1 MRCLLLLL
9 LTASTAIAQTTDAAL
24 RDRVAQL
31 LERLGDDETAD
42 QAEESLI
49 KLGPR
54 ALPLLPDPA
63 PEGLKERLGKVR
75 SAIEEQAEEESL
87 DASRV
92 TIKGEGIRLS
102 EALRA
107 LQSQSGN
114 PISDM
119 RELYGQD
126 ATNPALDLDIED
138 RPFFEALDQ
147 IVKQAGLTLVF
158 YTGDGTIGLLA
169 GGGDY
174 GEEMMGVE
182 HWRLYSGPFR
192 IELRE
197 VALAENFATGTRNG
211 NVQLEVAWEP
221 RLRPMLLSL
230 GAAGIEI
237 VDDRGEAVEPN
248 VRDESGTVVLRP
260 ENPVAELNLNV
271 NAPDRAAQKI
281 GTLKVA
287 AEVTVP
293 AGNRVFR
300 FPDLAASNVKQEQGD
315 IAVTL
320 RSVEVDDF
328 VWKVNVEVVYADAE
342 GPAFESYRQG
352 LFNNRLWLQRPDGS
366 RFEQNG
372 GFNQT
377 GGGGGR
383 LAFQYLFVDAP
394 GKPSDYQFVYETPS
408 KVLTIPL
415 EFEYEAVPLP

>member
-1 MRCLLLLL
+1 MRVLLLLL
-9 LTASTAIAQTTDAAL
+9 LASAPCLAQSTDAAL
-24 RDRVAQL
+24 RDRVDQL
-31 LERLGDDETAD
+31 IERLGEKETAI

-63 PEGLKERLGKVR
+63 PDALKDQMDRIRASLQ
-75 SAIEEQAEEESL
+75 EQAEAESL
-87 DASRV
+87 DAARI

-114 PISDM
+114 LISDM
-119 RELYGQD
+119 RELYGQN
-126 ATNPALDLDIED
+126 ATNPSLDLDIED
-138 RPFFEALDQ
+138 QSFFIALDQ
-147 IVKQAGLTLVF
+147 IAKQAGLTLVF
-158 YTGDGTIGLLA
+158 YTGDGTIGLLE
-169 GGGDY
+169 GGPDY
-174 GEEMMGVE
+174 GEEMAGSE
-182 HWRLYSGPFR
+182 NWRLYSGPFR

-197 VALAENFATGTRNG
+197 AVVAENFANGTRSG
-211 NVQLEVAWEP
+211 NLRMEVAWEP

-230 GAAGIEI
+230 ATSEVEI
-237 VDDRGEAVEPN
+237 LDDRGEVIEPN
-248 VRDESGTVVLRP
+248 VREESGTVVLRP
-260 ENPVAELNLNV
+260 ENPIAELNLNI
-271 NAPDRAAQKI
+271 NAPDREAQQLAKLKI
-281 GTLKVA
+281 KA
-287 AEVTVP
+287 DVTVP
-293 AGNRVFR
+293 AAQQVFR
-300 FPDLAASNVKQEQGD
+300 FPDLSATNVRQDQGE

-320 RSVEVDDF
+320 ESMEVDEF
-328 VWKVNVEVVYADAE
+328 VWKVNVEVTYADAE
-342 GPAFESYRQG
+342 GPAFESYQQG

-415 EFEYEAVPLP
+415 EFEFESIPLP